1 MKITW
6 MVNNINQVGGIEQVV
21 CGLSNYFTEKLNYEL
36 EIVSINSLSS
46 RVFYRLCESVKIE
59 HCGLDWREATF
70 TALLKIVGEKMKET
84 NSDILIT
91 CHPTISYA
99 VLLSKRN
106 FKGKVVVTQHSAT
119 DSFTKKRFFMN
130 AFLFRFADAFIVLN
144 EEDKKQYRKMWCLAE
159 MIPNAN
165 SNSAKTLVDY
175 TEKVIVAAGRMEDV
189 KGFDRLIDA
198 FAMVTEKYPEWKLCI
213 CGSGTLE
220 KKLKKQISDL
230 GITDKVIL
238 PGFIKNINDYM
249 HNASIFAISSHSEGF
264 SLVLIEAM
272 SHGLPVVSFDL
283 PAVREIS
290 GGKGIL
296 IAQQDNVGEYASML
310 EKLLSSEELRRENGR
325 EAYEIS
331 KKYKI
336 DSVSK
341 MWINLFY
348 RLLKI
353 KAEE

>member
-1 MKITW
+1 

-46 RVFYRLCESVKIE
+46 SVFYRLCESVKID

-70 TALLKIVGEKMKET
+70 KALLKIVGEKMKEL

-99 VLLSKRN
+99 VLLNKN
-106 FKGKVVVTQHSAT
+106 KFKGKVVVTQHSAT
-119 DSFTKKRFFMN
+119 DSYTKKRFLMN
-130 AFLFRFADAFIVLN
+130 AFFFRLADAFVVLT
-144 EEDKKQYRKMWCLAE
+144 EEDKKKYRKMWCLDE
-159 MIPNAN
+159 VIPNAN
-165 SNSAKTLVDY
+165 FNSAKTSIDF

-220 KKLKKQISDL
+220 KKLKKQISEL
-230 GITDKVIL
+230 GISDKVIL
-238 PGFIKNINDYM
+238 PGFIKNINDFM
-249 HNASIFAISSHSEGF
+249 HNASIFAISSRSEGF

-290 GGKGIL
+290 GGKGVL
-296 IAQQDNVGEYASML
+296 IAPQDNVSEFTRNLG
-310 EKLLSSEELRRENGR
+310 KLLSSDGLRREIGR

-331 KKYKI
+331 KKYNI

-341 MWINLFY
+341 KWIELFY

-353 KAEE
+353 KEI